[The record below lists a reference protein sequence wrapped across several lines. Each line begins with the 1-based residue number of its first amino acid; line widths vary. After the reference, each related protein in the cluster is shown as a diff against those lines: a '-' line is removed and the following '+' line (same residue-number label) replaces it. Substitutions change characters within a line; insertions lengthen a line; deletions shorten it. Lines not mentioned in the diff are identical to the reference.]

1 MMLQVVKREVENRE
15 IEGERGRVQEEQE
28 KDGTSQKTDWVQ

>member
-15 IEGERGRVQEEQE
+15 RETVQEEEE
-28 KDGTSQKTDWVQ
+28 KDGTVQKTDWVQ